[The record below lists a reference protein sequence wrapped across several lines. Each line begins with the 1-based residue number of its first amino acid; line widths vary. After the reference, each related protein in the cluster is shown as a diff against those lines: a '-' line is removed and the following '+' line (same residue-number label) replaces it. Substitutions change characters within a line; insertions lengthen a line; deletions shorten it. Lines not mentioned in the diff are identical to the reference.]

1 VSIPS
6 LEFLIALLAISAFFF
21 HLPAGAR
28 RGVLAAGNVLLLWTL
43 VPNAASWLFLVAFLL
58 GGFGLGLLLR
68 TMPRRSILAAY
79 LAILLASFVIAQKY
93 AVLSYVLPPRFLAHT
108 VSVVGLSYMLFRQ
121 IHFAVDA
128 MQGQIKR
135 CSLWSYL
142 NYQLNCFALVAGPIQ
157 RYQAFDGYWRDP
169 RPRLK
174 EPHELRRA
182 YLRILVGVVKI
193 AGLAAACEFGATK
206 LAERLLAVEGG
217 AYNPGAASTLFIFMG
232 RFYLYPAYVYLN
244 FSGYCD
250 VVIGGAALLGQE
262 LPENFDRPYLARNM
276 IDFWNRWHRTLTFWI
291 RDYVFTPMYKAIAER
306 APQRA
311 GSLAFLC
318 YFVGL
323 FLAGLWHG
331 STWNFVIFGL
341 LHGVAV
347 SAAKVW
353 ENHLIKRR
361 GRSGLKLY
369 LSSGRIRA
377 FAIAA
382 NLHFTCFTLA
392 FFPADLERTWRMFKA
407 VLQSIV

>member
-1 VSIPS
+1 V
-6 LEFLIALLAISAFFF
+6 
-21 HLPAGAR
+21 
-28 RGVLAAGNVLLLWTL
+28 
-43 VPNAASWLFLVAFLL
+43 L
-58 GGFGLGLLLR
+58 GGFGVGLVLR
-68 TMPRRSILAAY
+68 TRPRRSILVAY
-79 LAILLASFVIAQKY
+79 LAVLLIAFVIVQQYAALSLLLPQRLLAHS
-93 AVLSYVLPPRFLAHT
+93 

-128 MQGQIKR
+128 MQGQIQR
-135 CSLWSYL
+135 CSLWTYL

-157 RYQAFDGYWRDP
+157 RYQDFHDYWQNP
-169 RPRLK
+169 QQRLK
-174 EPHELRRA
+174 EPHELRRTH
-182 YLRILVGVVKI
+182 LRILVGVIKI
-193 AGLAAACEFGATK
+193 AGLAAACEFAANR

-217 AYNPGAASTLFIFMG
+217 TYDPGAVSTLLIFMA

-276 IDFWNRWHRTLTFWI
+276 IDFWNRWHRTLSFWI

-311 GSLAFLC
+311 SSLAFLC

-323 FLAGLWHG
+323 FLAGVWHG
-331 STWNFVIFGL
+331 ATWNFVIFGL
-341 LHGVAV
+341 LHAVAV

-353 ENHLIKRR
+353 ENHIIKRR
-361 GRSGLKLY
+361 GRPGLKRY

-377 FAIAA
+377 VAIAA

-392 FFPADLERTWRMFKA
+392 FFPADLERTWRIFHS
-407 VLQSIV
+407 VFRSLE